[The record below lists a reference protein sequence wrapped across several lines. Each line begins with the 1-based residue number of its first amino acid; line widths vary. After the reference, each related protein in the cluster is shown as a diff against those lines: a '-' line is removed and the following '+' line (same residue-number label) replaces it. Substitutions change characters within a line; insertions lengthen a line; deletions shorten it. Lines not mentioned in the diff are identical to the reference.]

1 MLASSP
7 PPPLLEGRY
16 FVTGAGGFIGAHLV
30 RRLVAARCEVVA
42 ADLTAPADLPSG
54 ATFVRCDLRDRASVV
69 RAVQGSR
76 ATRAVH
82 LAAKVGDRGAPAD
95 FEAVNVTGTE
105 WVLDALVGAGFE
117 HVVHVSTVAVH
128 GPSVGDRTTEG
139 ARVVTDGPPYS
150 ASKAR
155 GELVA
160 RKMQVE
166 GAPVTVL
173 RPGDVYGVGSVAWV
187 ERPIELMRKRQMV
200 LVDGGRGHF
209 AHLHVDNLLDAL
221 SLVFA
226 TSAARGETYL
236 LTDGDMT
243 MTFVEYFGRLADA
256 VGLAPPSVSLPRVAA
271 KALAKTLEAG
281 ARLTGTEPPFTAA
294 AVDYVRRTG
303 SFDPRK
309 AREALSWS
317 PRVTLESGLREIGRR
332 YGRLVT

>member
-30 RRLVAARCEVVA
+30 RRLTAARCEVVA
-42 ADLTAPADLPSG
+42 ADLTAPADLPAG

-69 RAVQGSR
+69 RAVQGCG

-82 LAAKVGDRGAPAD
+82 LAAKVGDRGPTAD
-95 FEAVNVTGTE
+95 YEAVNVTGTE
-105 WVLDALVGAGFE
+105 WLLDALLDARFE
-117 HVVHVSTVAVH
+117 HIIHVSTVAVH
-128 GPSVGDRTTEG
+128 GPSVGERTTEG
-139 ARVVTDGPPYS
+139 ARIVTEGSRYA

-155 GELVA
+155 GELAA
-160 RKMQVE
+160 RKRQVE
-166 GAPVTVL
+166 GAPITIV

-200 LVDGGRGHF
+200 LVEGGRGRF
-209 AHLHVDNLLDAL
+209 AHLHIDNLLDAL

-226 TSAARGETYL
+226 SPVTRGETYL

-256 VGLAPPSVSLPRVAA
+256 VGLAPPSVSLPAFAA
-271 KALAKTLEAG
+271 RALAKTLEAG
-281 ARLTGTEPPFTAA
+281 ARVTGTEAPFTAA
-294 AVDYVRRTG
+294 MVDYVLRTG
-303 SFDPRK
+303 SFDVRK
-309 AREALSWS
+309 AREALSWT
-317 PRVTLESGLREIGRR
+317 PRVMLESGLREIGRR